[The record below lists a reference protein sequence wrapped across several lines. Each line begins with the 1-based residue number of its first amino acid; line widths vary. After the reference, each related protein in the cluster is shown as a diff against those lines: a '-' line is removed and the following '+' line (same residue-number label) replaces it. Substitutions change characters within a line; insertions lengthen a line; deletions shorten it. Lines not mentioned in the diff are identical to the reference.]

1 MTSRNRNW
9 PQKAEDWNLIS
20 GTWTAVW
27 SLGQMFFPDDEN
39 FLWMLIPP
47 LPFWMI
53 GQQHGPW
60 LRWSFHMMKIFFGSI
75 TSTTSPS
82 WFWMIWKQHGTWHK
96 WSFQMWKFLGI
107 TSSASPAYITV
118 GYRSL
123 NMSPSH
129 LVALQSSSA
138 MQVRSLNSRSDFL
151 HDSQTLHSPKYGH
164 ALPLQASSSDAG
176 PGHGV

>member
-60 LRWSFHMMKIFFGSI
+60 LRWSFQMMKIFFGSI

-82 WFWMIWKQHGTWHK
+82 WFWM
-96 WSFQMWKFLGI
+96 
-107 TSSASPAYITV
+107 TV
-118 GYRSL
+118 SYRSL
-123 NMSPSH
+123 NLLPSH